1 MPEVSV
7 VVPVY
12 NTETYVEEAL
22 RSVMGQSLADIEIIV
37 VDDGST
43 DGSPAVLER
52 LAREDSR
59 IRIHTQPNKGLSEA
73 RNAGIARA
81 TGRYLYFMDSDDL
94 LESDALELCRDKCD
108 AQRLD
113 FVFFDAD
120 TFGADVTNCPWFD
133 YHRAAA
139 FEDRVYTG
147 PELLG
152 AMLSGGKYIASACL
166 YMIRTGFLMQHRLSF
181 YPGILHE
188 DELFTTEA
196 YLAAERAGRIERS
209 FFKRR
214 LRPDSIMGRPF
225 SERNLE
231 GYLTVLREI
240 RKYAAGRG
248 AEARRL
254 AERFTAYT
262 LRPVLRN
269 AWNLPAG
276 VRLRL
281 AGTALMRHTRA
292 AGIGDIAFLLFKSPV
307 KKLRGR

>member
-7 VVPVY
+7 VIPVY
-12 NTETYVEEAL
+12 NTENYVEDAV
-22 RSVMGQSLADIEIIV
+22 RSIMGQTLRDIEILI

-43 DGSPAVLER
+43 DRSPLVLKR
-52 LAREDSR
+52 LVQEDPR
-59 IRIHTQPNKGLSEA
+59 IRIHTQSNKGLSEA

-94 LESDALELCRDKCD
+94 LEFDALELCLDKCE
-108 AQRLD
+108 AERLD

-120 TFGADVTNCPWFD
+120 TFGADVKNCPWFD
-133 YHRAAA
+133 YHRTASY
-139 FEDRVYTG
+139 EDRVYTG
-147 PELLG
+147 QELLG
-152 AMLSGGKYIASACL
+152 AMLSNGKYIASACL
-166 YMIRTGFLMQHRLSF
+166 YMIRTDFLVKHRLSF

-188 DELFTTEA
+188 DELFTTRA
-196 YLAAERAGRIERS
+196 YLAASRVGRIERS

-225 SERNLE
+225 SELNLA

-240 RKYAAGRG
+240 RKYTSGQG
-248 AEARRL
+248 AEACRL
-254 AERFTAYT
+254 ARQFTTYT

-281 AGTALMRHTRA
+281 ADTALRRYTRS
-292 AGIGDIAFLLFKSPV
+292 AGLADVAYMLFKSPL
-307 KKLRGR
+307 KKLRRR